1 VTKDHDNLGLGGGDI
16 GKGFNEER
24 VSALLNT
31 GDPNQP
37 GFPKEAWAC
46 RIEELTIG
54 IRAGIE
60 VDYFKLGVNA
70 PHTILQNLQG
80 AVCKKRLVS
89 AKENQ
94 CRFSN
99 AVPGHDG
106 SG

>member
-1 VTKDHDNLGLGGGDI
+1 LGGGDI
-16 GKGFNEER
+16 GQGVNEER

-37 GFPKEAWAC
+37 GFTEETWAC

-70 PHTILQNLQG
+70 SHPILQNLQG
-80 AVCKKRLVS
+80 AVCEKRFVT
-89 AKENQ
+89 AEENQ
-94 CRFSN
+94 CRLSN
-99 AVPGHDG
+99 AMPGHDG